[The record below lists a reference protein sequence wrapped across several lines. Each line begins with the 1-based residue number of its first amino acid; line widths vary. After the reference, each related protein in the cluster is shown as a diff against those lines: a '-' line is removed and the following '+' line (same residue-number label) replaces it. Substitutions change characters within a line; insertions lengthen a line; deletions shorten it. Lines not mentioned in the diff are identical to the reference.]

1 MQHSFFVVRETVP
14 DQVKPFIVE
23 ENSTK
28 EIAATPSRA
37 PIVEPKDIAEL
48 SALINY
54 QPYPAKGKFFG
65 TLTFQDLDQTWPIYQ
80 GTSPF
85 QLDKGVGH
93 HLESVLPGQLDNA
106 VLAGHRETVF
116 NSLGDL
122 ELGQIV
128 SISTAA
134 GAFDYKIRE
143 FKIVQRTDKT
153 VIVPTETPVLTLITC
168 YPINYIGV
176 TNRSFIVVADLV
188 AIRNPR

>member
-1 MQHSFFVVRETVP
+1 MQHSFFVVRETAP
-14 DQVKPFIVE
+14 DQVKPFVVE
-23 ENSTK
+23 KNSTE
-28 EIAATPSRA
+28 EITTTPSRA
-37 PIVEPKDIAEL
+37 PTVEPKDIAEL
-48 SALINY
+48 SALTNY
-54 QPYPAKGKFFG
+54 QPYPAKGQFFG

-128 SISTAA
+128 SVSTAA
-134 GAFDYKIRE
+134 GTFDYKIRE

-168 YPINYIGV
+168 YPINYVGV

-188 AIRNPR
+188 AIRNSR